1 MKSKSI
7 ALFLFIIILLKVDT
21 QEIKMANQTLLENI
35 FIEKSNG
42 PISYSVKIVSNPN
55 LPKNLKEKI
64 LYEKCIE
71 KTGVL
76 NYMKA
81 QKKNVL
87 LVKPIFISITTKSI
101 NFFDS
106 YDKSS
111 LILSI
116 KLQGIERIAQ
126 HFLGTM
132 CIDIIYKENSILPKS
147 TTVCAKNKLELNKWI
162 GWILEFKNCGL
173 IITSEGKNKRFEK
186 NPENIVKEDKLKTL
200 KYDNQKKIIQ
210 TTTKEIIKKE
220 VVSKKLNTLLK
231 TIRKGKFA
239 RRKLRRVMVGKLRNV
254 EHVKEIGLKK
264 EEEIKQM
271 LTQRSVFERE
281 KELNLIKLAHEHKE
295 VKLIQRAKQRL
306 KRIRVYYKI
315 KLRGKH

>member
-55 LPKNLKEKI
+55 LPKILKEKI

-101 NFFDS
+101 NT
-106 YDKSS
+106 
-111 LILSI
+111 I
-116 KLQGIERIAQ
+116 
-126 HFLGTM
+126 
-132 CIDIIYKENSILPKS
+132 
-147 TTVCAKNKLELNKWI
+147 
-162 GWILEFKNCGL
+162 
-173 IITSEGKNKRFEK
+173 
-186 NPENIVKEDKLKTL
+186 
-200 KYDNQKKIIQ
+200 KII
-210 TTTKEIIKKE
+210 
-220 VVSKKLNTLLK
+220 V
-231 TIRKGKFA
+231 R
-239 RRKLRRVMVGKLRNV
+239 
-254 EHVKEIGLKK
+254 
-264 EEEIKQM
+264 
-271 LTQRSVFERE
+271 
-281 KELNLIKLAHEHKE
+281 
-295 VKLIQRAKQRL
+295 
-306 KRIRVYYKI
+306 
-315 KLRGKH
+315 